1 MEEPARWTRS
11 VAAMAS
17 QALTERGHAGVQL
30 HARVT
35 PTRFSAGV
43 NPATAADSAT
53 TRAASSLAARVTRAD
68 SGGMPPAAAP
78 SRSWG
83 EGASV
88 SLCGVQQSL

>member
-35 PTRFSAGV
+35 PTRFSAG
-43 NPATAADSAT
+43 
-53 TRAASSLAARVTRAD
+53 
-68 SGGMPPAAAP
+68 
-78 SRSWG
+78 G
-83 EGASV
+83 EPRDRG
-88 SLCGVQQSL
+88 